1 MQSLSV
7 SAHTA
12 GVPAPAALAL
22 CRRCQRSLRQAC
34 QGRSWERAQ
43 RRNAAAH
50 ALAPWA
56 GDVSGPMEGSAHASG
71 ALVPRWR
78 GVWRR
83 GGNRTLHR
91 GNGHFNSCSV
101 PSYFFGLTVCSF
113 LCAGATQGTGTHRV
127 LNGRPTLPFVFCVYF
142 CTSSTRYKNFHGPG
156 EREFIP
162 KAYEICP
169 VVGWGF
175 VR

>member
-101 PSYFFGLTVCSF
+101 PSYFFGLTVWRDLLLKFDVLFDLRLPGSRCYPSKNWRSEQRANCSNDV
-113 LCAGATQGTGTHRV
+113 ADV
-127 LNGRPTLPFVFCVYF
+127 LDSPPFSAQSA
-142 CTSSTRYKNFHGPG
+142 SSN
-156 EREFIP
+156 
-162 KAYEICP
+162 
-169 VVGWGF
+169 
-175 VR
+175 VRH

>member
-101 PSYFFGLTVCSF
+101 PSYFFGLTVAPFGYS
-113 LCAGATQGTGTHRV
+113 GTHWTFSIRCGMGLRSIGLV
-127 LNGRPTLPFVFCVYF
+127 GRCVPVPIYYF
-142 CTSSTRYKNFHGPG
+142 GLAKISIR
-156 EREFIP
+156 
-162 KAYEICP
+162 
-169 VVGWGF
+169 
-175 VR
+175 